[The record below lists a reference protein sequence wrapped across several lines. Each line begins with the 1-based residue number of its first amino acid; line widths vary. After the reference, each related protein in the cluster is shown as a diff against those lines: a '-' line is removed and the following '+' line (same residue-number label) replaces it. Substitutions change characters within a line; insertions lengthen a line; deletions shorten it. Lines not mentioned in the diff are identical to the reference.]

1 MDGRWNILENHLN
14 NSKLLVSYEDLSSV
28 SKKFILEKKKKRSS
42 GVVVHIVIPTVGR
55 QGQEE
60 QVFNV
65 ILGYVT
71 NLSIA

>member
-1 MDGRWNILENHLN
+1 MG
-14 NSKLLVSYEDLSSV
+14 SKVSYEDLSSV
-28 SKKFILEKKKKRSS
+28 SEKFILEKKKRSP

-60 QVFNV
+60 QMFNV